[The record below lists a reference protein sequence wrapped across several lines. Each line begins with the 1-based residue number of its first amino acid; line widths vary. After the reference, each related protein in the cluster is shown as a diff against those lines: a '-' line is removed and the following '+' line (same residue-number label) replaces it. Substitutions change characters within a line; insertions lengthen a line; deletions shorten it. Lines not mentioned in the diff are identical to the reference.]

1 MKKIKKIYTWIIWS
15 VIVVIIVAYLY
26 LFFMPFETGITN
38 TEKEKKDMENVIC
51 PIEYSN
57 MNCINNT
64 PVIGFY
70 NPNNISLE
78 SIRLTVPTDAG
89 VDIYNVNE
97 SLAPDITETLV
108 IFNSPC
114 SLQEDKIKLNWC
126 CGECYNTYMKNPTE
140 DLKVSK

>member
-1 MKKIKKIYTWIIWS
+1 MKKFKKIYPWIIWS
-15 VIVVIIVAYLY
+15 VIVVIIAAYLY
-26 LFFMPFETGITN
+26 LFFVPSGN
-38 TEKEKKDMENVIC
+38 KSQYNENNIEDISC

-57 MNCINNT
+57 IECINNT

-78 SIRLTVPTDAG
+78 NIRLIVPTEAG

-97 SLAPDITETLV
+97 SLTPDITETLV